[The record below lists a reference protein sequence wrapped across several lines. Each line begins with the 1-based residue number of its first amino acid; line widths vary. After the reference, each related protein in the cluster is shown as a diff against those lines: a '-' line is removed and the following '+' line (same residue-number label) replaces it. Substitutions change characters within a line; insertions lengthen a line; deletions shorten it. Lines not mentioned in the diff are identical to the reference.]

1 MVVDVM
7 IVATIFATFG
17 SAAAAAA
24 AAVVVDDDDDVD
36 KSVVTDSLLILP
48 ILDFVII
55 LSLTTISC
63 SLNEDVT
70 SHLLLNNAI
79 KLKTQYNNKLAIVE
93 C

>member
-7 IVATIFATFG
+7 IVATTFATFG
-17 SAAAAAA
+17 SATV
-24 AAVVVDDDDDVD
+24 AAVVVDDDDVD
-36 KSVVTDSLLILP
+36 ESVVTDSLFILP

-79 KLKTQYNNKLAIVE
+79 KLKTLKYNNKLAIVE